1 METCFEERPD
11 HMMTEPS
18 ITPLLKIGTTCP
30 IPDRKTTKL
39 KDANFITKCQFA
51 NINYQTLGDE
61 TILLPSGDLME
72 KVRVLFNTFP
82 PKFLKKV
89 LESIH

>member
-1 METCFEERPD
+1 MDTCFEERPD
-11 HMMTEPS
+11 HMMTEPT

-51 NINYQTLGDE
+51 NINYQTLGDD

-72 KVRVLFNTFP
+72 K
-82 PKFLKKV
+82 
-89 LESIH
+89 ESEWYLNICDFVKTKLVKI